1 MGRFGQVGKVERGV
15 GHSRAPISF
24 VYYMSGSKGTL
35 ETVRVKVRPG
45 EFDAWRM
52 SRLVFVRD
60 RVTGKRE
67 QELSTFEDLED
78 AYTTLEASGKYLWV

>member
-78 AYTTLEASGKYLWV
+78 TYKTLQASGKYLS

>member
-1 MGRFGQVGKVERGV
+1 
-15 GHSRAPISF
+15 
-24 VYYMSGSKGTL
+24 MSGSNGTL

-78 AYTTLEASGKYLWV
+78 AYKTLQASGKYLS

>member
-1 MGRFGQVGKVERGV
+1 MGRFGQDGKVERGV

-78 AYTTLEASGKYLWV
+78 AYKTLQASGKYLS